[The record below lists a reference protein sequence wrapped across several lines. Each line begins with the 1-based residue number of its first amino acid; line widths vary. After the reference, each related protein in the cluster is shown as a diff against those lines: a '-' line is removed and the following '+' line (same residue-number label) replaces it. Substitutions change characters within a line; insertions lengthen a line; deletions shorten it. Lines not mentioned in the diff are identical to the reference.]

1 MVNYAIKYR
10 PGAGGE
16 FILCMVEGLRQSIT
30 VEPDENNRYVGSHV
44 DSWHQS
50 LENYFANTGLKN
62 NTKQMFT
69 NLQKLDRHCMTFHLW
84 TLDYIVQLA
93 KKNTNVLVVED
104 STLHSDILAWRKIPS
119 YNKADIKDQMV
130 QLDRYKIWSQA
141 YSDNDSVMNY
151 AKQSLNLRVVEH
163 DAFYNSTF
171 EELQETLK
179 WLADVELTK
188 EWYEIFINNTATNKD
203 IINRY
208 EEEFIKHSGE
218 YNA

>member
-16 FILCMVEGLRQSIT
+16 FILCMVEGLRQGII

-44 DSWHQS
+44 DSWHQNMY
-50 LENYFANTGLKN
+50 NYFDKTGLQKS
-62 NTKQMFT
+62 TKPVFT
-69 NLQKLDRHCMTFHLW
+69 ELQKLDKHCMTFHLW

-93 KKNTNVLVVED
+93 KKSANVLVVED
-104 STLHSDILAWRKIPS
+104 STLHSDILAWYKIPS
-119 YNKADIKDQMV
+119 YNKGSIKNQIV
-130 QLDRYKIWSQA
+130 QIDRHKIWSQV
-141 YSDNDSVMNY
+141 YSDSDSVMNY

-163 DAFYNSTF
+163 DTFYNSTF
-171 EELQETLK
+171 EELQEILR
-179 WLADVELTK
+179 WLADIELTK
-188 EWYEIFINNTATNKD
+188 EWYEIFINNTATNRD